1 MTEATIPFIEPAIVL
16 PLFGAKDQH
25 LRRLRDFFQVNI
37 TLRNGQVRIVG
48 EEPAVSQA
56 TQAIEEL
63 STIVRQRG
71 SLTPDLFEQT
81 LGRISGTAVAPRMT
95 GSVDVLQT
103 GVEIR
108 PLTGGQAEYLDAIR
122 ANDVVFAVGPA
133 GTGKTYLAV
142 AMAVEAL
149 KHQQVRKIV
158 LVRPAVEAGE
168 SLGFL
173 PGDLQAKI
181 NPYLR
186 PLLDAIH
193 DMIGYEQV
201 QRLMHQDVIEVAPLA
216 YMRGRTLNQ
225 SFVILDEAQN
235 TTVAQMKMFLT
246 RMGTDSKIVVSGDP
260 TQTDLPSHTQG
271 GLKDAMRRLRRIDG
285 VRMVHLQDTDI
296 VRNPL
301 VQRIVMAYERPDED
315 RNGTATGNGSAEGK
329 NVGREPNRQNVPG
342 EGHPDSEN
350 RSHLLRT
357 HSDEDQED

>member
-25 LRRLRDFFQVNI
+25 LRKLRDFFQVNI

-48 EEPAVSQA
+48 EEPSVGQA

-63 STIVRQRG
+63 SRIVRQRG
-71 SLTPDLFEQT
+71 SLTPDLFDET
-81 LGRISGTAVAPRMT
+81 LARVSGTELPPRLT
-95 GSVDVLQT
+95 SSVDVLQT

-108 PLTGGQAEYLDAIR
+108 PKTRGQADYLDAIR
-122 ANDVVFAVGPA
+122 GNDIVFAIGPA

-193 DMIGYEQV
+193 EMIGFEQV
-201 QRLMHQDVIEVAPLA
+201 QRLVQQDVIEVAPLA

-225 SFVILDEAQN
+225 AFVILDEAQN
-235 TTVAQMKMFLT
+235 TTTAQMKMFLT
-246 RMGTDSKIVVSGDP
+246 RMGVESKIVVSGDP
-260 TQTDLPSHTQG
+260 TQTDLPSRQLS
-271 GLKDAMRRLRRIDG
+271 GLDDALRRLRHIRGLKI
-285 VRMVHLQDTDI
+285 VRLGDADI

-301 VQRIVMAYERPDED
+301 VQRIVYAYERPVRTSTRDGGGVD
-315 RNGTATGNGSAEGK
+315 QNPVDG
-329 NVGREPNRQNVPG
+329 EPEPG
-342 EGHPDSEN
+342 
-350 RSHLLRT
+350 
-357 HSDEDQED
+357 